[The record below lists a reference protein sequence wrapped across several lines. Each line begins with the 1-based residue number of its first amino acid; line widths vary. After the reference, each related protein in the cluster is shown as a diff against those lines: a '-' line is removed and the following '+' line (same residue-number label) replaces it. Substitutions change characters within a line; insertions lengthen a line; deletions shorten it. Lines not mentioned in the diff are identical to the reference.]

1 MEREGKRR
9 DVEKERYCLPVCP
22 LGFGQGWAPARGG
35 HPGVLVYQA
44 VRHVPPSAGFDGLS
58 MMTEHIIR
66 CNPFSGHLFVL
77 CNDTSCLVMEA
88 DLPDILRGHYRSGT
102 HPNAVLGSFST

>member
-9 DVEKERYCLPVCP
+9 DVEKERYCLPACP
-22 LGFGQGWAPARGG
+22 SGFGQGRSSATGG
-35 HPGVLVYQA
+35 DPDIFVHAA
-44 VRHVPPSAGFDGLS
+44 VRHVPPSVGFHGLS

-66 CNPFSGHLFVL
+66 CNPLSGHLFVL
-77 CNDTSCLVMEA
+77 CNDAASVVMKA
-88 DLPDILRGHYRSGT
+88 DLRDILRGRYRSGT